1 MRNFGPKPNS
11 PENRE
16 QQSSDKTRV
25 DKLFEDMPGEQD
37 AKDQFKK
44 EFPEK
49 FEQLNQLVDPNLS
62 AEEFMLGVQEFNDNP
77 GGPVKGGY
85 RSMHMTIK
93 SGREI
98 TVNYFQNGRV
108 RVKVR
113 RVRGES
119 PHEQAVN
126 LDVGLENK
134 GNIIDSQ
141 EGLTV
146 SQLAKKYNL
155 TEGSQAAFRKEEIK
169 PGEESPVEVGTVFSG
184 KLKNDVRRGD
194 SIKFQDKDAV
204 ISSVQDMYEREGKVF
219 IETQTSRYVLGSVE

>member
-1 MRNFGPKPNS
+1 MKSFGPKPPS
-11 PENRE
+11 PEDG
-16 QQSSDKTRV
+16 QQSADKTRV
-25 DKLFEDMPGEQD
+25 DKLFEEMPGEQD
-37 AKDQFKK
+37 VKDQFKK

-49 FEQLNQLVDPNLS
+49 FKQLNQLVDPNLS
-62 AEEFMLGVQEFNDNP
+62 PEEFMLGVQEFNENK

-113 RVRGES
+113 RVNGERA
-119 PHEQAVN
+119 PKQADN
-126 LDVGLENK
+126 LDEDPQNEES
-134 GNIIDSQ
+134 IIGSQ

-146 SQLAKKYNL
+146 SRLAKKYNL
-155 TEGSQAAFRKEEIK
+155 KEGNQVAFRKEEIK
-169 PGEESPVEVGTVFSG
+169 PGEESSVEVGTVHSG
-184 KLKNDVRRGD
+184 NLKNDVRRGD